1 MAQLVKYLSL
11 RHEDRHRGPQDP
23 CKADTSGSEHCFP
36 RAFQNI
42 YYRTHSPFASISIN
56 TVHSPDLCVC
66 QRQLEMPRAGVR
78 VQMQLPGSPAP
89 VYKFMYQ
96 NPAAA
101 PHCQDSALTDQ
112 SHWESCCWKR
122 YVRPG
127 QGHLASQTKMASA
140 AYQHLSDLHDAEY
153 KLIPAFGVGRDER
166 NPTQYQHMAKDAID
180 SSLLWELAL
189 PLLFAFFFCYNFI
202 ARYMNQKRQ
211 NMKNEHKKGSNQILW
226 SLKKEVLTIKG
237 QLSEGKGWK
246 LNGSW
251 KQEDREWQSVP
262 LSSNCRL
269 VTA

>member
-42 YYRTHSPFASISIN
+42 YYITHSPFASISIN

-89 VYKFMYQ
+89 VHKFMYQ

-112 SHWESCCWKR
+112 SHWESCCWKH

-127 QGHLASQTKMASA
+127 QGHLVDKCNLSASLRPAWCRVQTDFSLRGGQGWTETPHSINTWLRMR
-140 AYQHLSDLHDAEY
+140 LTLH
-153 KLIPAFGVGRDER
+153 
-166 NPTQYQHMAKDAID
+166 
-180 SSLLWELAL
+180 
-189 PLLFAFFFCYNFI
+189 FC
-202 ARYMNQKRQ
+202 
-211 NMKNEHKKGSNQILW
+211 G
-226 SLKKEVLTIKG
+226 T
-237 QLSEGKGWK
+237 
-246 LNGSW
+246 
-251 KQEDREWQSVP
+251 
-262 LSSNCRL
+262 
-269 VTA
+269 